1 MSKLYAAALIL
12 GAFAGT
18 ALLASVGCATSEEEQ
33 VGTALGAASD
43 DAGDAG
49 LAPGTLIITA
59 VYPMGGRTGA
69 KYTHDYV
76 EILNK
81 SSKEQALDGYSLQ
94 LATSGTAAF
103 TVAVPLTGRIAAG
116 GYFLVELGT
125 GGTAGDA
132 LTDPDQPSAAD
143 SPQIGEATTASAQ
156 KAGHVALAVGT
167 AALNCGGLGTTCP
180 SSKVQDLVGW
190 GQTSSF
196 EGTGS
201 APAFTDATKALARAT
216 NGCGDSNNNA
226 KDFALA
232 DPAPRNKATA
242 AVNCNPPKP
251 EAGVDANSIPKPVN
265 EPKPGEETPFDA
277 GSRPEAGAGSSS
289 GGPGEDEG
297 CAVSTAGVGGLAPF
311 TPLAAIV
318 LGIGLAMRRRRKDDL
333 R

>member
-33 VGTALGAASD
+33 VGTALGAVGE
-43 DAGDAG
+43 DAGDGG

-69 KYTHDYV
+69 KLQHDYV

-81 SSKEQALDGYSLQ
+81 STKEQTLDGYSLQ
-94 LATSGTAAF
+94 LATSGTTAF
-103 TVAVPLTGRIAAG
+103 TVAVPLTGKIAAG
-116 GYFLVELGT
+116 GYFLVELGS
-125 GGTAGDA
+125 GGSAGDPVA
-132 LTDPDQPSAAD
+132 DPDQPAAAD
-143 SPQIGEATTASAQ
+143 APQIGESTTSSAQ
-156 KAGHVALAVGT
+156 KAGHIALAVGT
-167 AALNCGGLGTTCP
+167 GALNCGGLGTTCP

-196 EGTGS
+196 EGSGS

-232 DPAPRNKATA
+232 DPAPRNSATTP
-242 AVNCNPPKP
+242 VNCTPPKP
-251 EAGVDANSIPKPVN
+251 EAGVDANSIPKPPN
-265 EPKPGEETPFDA
+265 EPKPGEESPYDA
-277 GSRPEAGAGSSS
+277 GTRAEAGAPKAAAGAA
-289 GGPGEDEG
+289 DDG
-297 CAVSTAGVGGLAPF
+297 CSVSTAGVGGLAPF
-311 TPLAAIV
+311 APLAAIM
-318 LGIGLAMRRRRKDDL
+318 LGLGLVVRRRRRD
-333 R
+333 